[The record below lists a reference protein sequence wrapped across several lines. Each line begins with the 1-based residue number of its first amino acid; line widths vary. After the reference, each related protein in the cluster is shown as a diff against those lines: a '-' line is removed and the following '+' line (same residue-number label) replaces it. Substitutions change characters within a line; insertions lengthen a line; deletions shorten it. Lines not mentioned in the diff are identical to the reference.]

1 MKKNSTL
8 MIVQEEYKKIL
19 SWLRDGQLLNAMDA
33 NLIQK
38 LKDEL
43 AKAKQIDSSKA
54 PSTLVRLNS
63 TVTVLESGKDKS
75 VTFTIVA
82 PGQASIAERKVSV
95 LAPIATAVLGY
106 QEGDTFEWEMPT
118 GYKFFNIVSVKNPQ
132 D

>member
-82 PGQASIAERKVSV
+82 SIAERKVSV

-118 GYKFFNIVSVKNPQ
+118 GYKFFKIVSVKNPQ